1 MEIIP
6 VIWDTFKSK
15 PYPMSHAKCLISF
28 TIWKLNDQHKDIIK
42 NFPKKDCEIIW
53 KICELKLLKSNT
65 DEIKRL
71 NIEVVLKMISLFFCK
86 DLISLNTNFNHYPL
100 FGKND

>member
-28 TIWKLNDQHKDIIK
+28 TIWKLNDQHKEIIK

-65 DEIKRL
+65 DEIKIKPIKL
-71 NIEVVLKMISLFFCK
+71 ITPTILWAIERRDDMCHL
-86 DLISLNTNFNHYPL
+86 
-100 FGKND
+100 